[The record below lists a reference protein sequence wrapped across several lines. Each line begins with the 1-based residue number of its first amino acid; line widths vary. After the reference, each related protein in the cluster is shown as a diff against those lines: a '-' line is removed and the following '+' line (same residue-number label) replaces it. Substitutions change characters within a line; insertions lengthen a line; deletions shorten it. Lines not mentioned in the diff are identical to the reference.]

1 MCRTDKDNLNKI
13 GKLVGVKKLYSNANE
28 MLIKE
33 NLDFVL
39 ITSPHSKHFTH
50 IKMALNNNI
59 HVLIEKP
66 LIVDEDEKKKIKLII
81 KKTKKKIISIY
92 NPPYESHFH
101 QLKKLIY
108 NKSFG
113 NIKYVNI
120 FWSDNK
126 KDIYNNKIIKSNSIQ
141 SKNFRFKNNIT
152 DGSILFDSTLHLIA
166 ELLWFKT
173 TQKSFCNAGLKIKP
187 LSIKMF
193 FDFGNNFYS
202 DIYIKC
208 VQNSKKSSVVIG
220 VISKDQL
227 KADL

>member
-1 MCRTDKDNLNKI
+1 MKKLKLGIIGAGSFFLKRYFEEISNEKRVKLVSLCRTDKDNLNKI

-66 LIVDEDEKKKIKLII
+66 LIVDEDEKKKIKII
-81 KKTKKKIISIY
+81 NKKTKKKIISIY

-152 DGSILFDSTLHLIA
+152 DGSILFDSTCI
-166 ELLWFKT
+166 
-173 TQKSFCNAGLKIKP
+173 
-187 LSIKMF
+187 
-193 FDFGNNFYS
+193 
-202 DIYIKC
+202 
-208 VQNSKKSSVVIG
+208 
-220 VISKDQL
+220 
-227 KADL
+227 